1 MEKESNEALSKQ
13 KFANKSL
20 YATQQPP
27 CSQKQ
32 CCHNCKFLIELFKHP
47 FNKIYN
53 GAISESTAL
62 FVFGLCVRFCLA
74 ESSILSTNVNGKTC
88 TKPVLVAAVFS
99 R

>member
-62 FVFGLCVRFCLA
+62 FACIEPNA
-74 ESSILSTNVNGKTC
+74 TESGKDGVIFEDKHGMC
-88 TKPVLVAAVFS
+88 EMWESAANS
-99 R
+99 